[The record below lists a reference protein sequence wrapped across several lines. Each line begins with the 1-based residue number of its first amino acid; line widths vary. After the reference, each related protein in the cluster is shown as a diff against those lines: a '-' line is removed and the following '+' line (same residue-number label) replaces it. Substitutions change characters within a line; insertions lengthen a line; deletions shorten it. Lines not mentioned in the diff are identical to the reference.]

1 MVASFNVNYFPPLQ
15 MQPTTIKPNELRQS
29 LCCSIRISSVS
40 FGLSPQNQDEVARK
54 PKLFFLSTSST
65 TTTLQTASI
74 CCATSGAPTGTCT
87 GRKKRSINIDS
98 QNDQNEVFL
107 LFFLHQQRKLL
118 FAHYDCPNIV
128 NFRCDAGEEVMIHH

>member
-1 MVASFNVNYFPPLQ
+1 MAASFNVNYFPPLQ

-40 FGLSPQNQDEVARK
+40 FGLSPQNLLKTLNCRSAAGDEVARK
-54 PKLFFLSTSST
+54 PKLFFVSTSST

-107 LFFLHQQRKLL
+107 LAPSGALI
-118 FAHYDCPNIV
+118 AIPTY
-128 NFRCDAGEEVMIHH
+128 